1 MKNTWFVEPM
11 PSFRIIYGETPKRV
25 YLTPVEKSFLARDYQ
40 RSAKTSPYTVKIFA
54 VFWDDTLYWDD
65 NDVFES

>member
-1 MKNTWFVEPM
+1 M

-25 YLTPVEKSFLARDYQ
+25 YLTPIEKNFLVRDYQ

-54 VFWDDTLYWDD
+54 VYWDDTLYWDD
-65 NDVFES
+65 DETFVSE